1 MTGFVLTFSGVFA
14 ALAWLWLAFFRGKYW
29 RADQRLPA
37 VPDRPRKLPPVV
49 AVVPARNESATVAET
64 VTSLLEQETAGGPD
78 IRVVLVDDA
87 SDDGTA
93 ETARAAAAETG
104 AEDRLRIVVTDGPPE
119 GWTGK
124 LWAVRTGLEAA
135 RSFAPKARYVLLTDA
150 DIRHPADGLLRL
162 VGKAEADELVLTS
175 LMVKLRCV
183 SYWERLLVPAFVYFF
198 QKLYPFSW
206 VNDAKRL
213 TAAAAGGCMLVRRD
227 ALDRAG
233 GVEAIRGEVI
243 DDVALAKRLKGEGA
257 IWLGLAEDWV
267 SLRSYE
273 HLADLWRMVART
285 AFVQLRRST
294 VLLLATVVGLTVLY
308 LVPPAVA
315 LWGLAVGHPTAEI
328 VGAVAWVVMA
338 MTYAP
343 TLRLYGLS
351 TTWALTLPLAGLL
364 YTLMTIDS
372 ARRHWQ
378 GRGGAWKGRT
388 HA

>member
-1 MTGFVLTFSGVFA
+1 MTGFVLTFAGVFA
-14 ALAWLWLAFFRGKYW
+14 ALAWLWLALFRGKYW

-37 VPDRPRKLPPVV
+37 VPERPRKLPPVV
-49 AVVPARNESATVAET
+49 AVVPARNEAATVAET
-64 VTSLLEQETAGGPD
+64 VTSLLAQETAGGPE

-93 ETARAAAAETG
+93 ETARAAAAEAG

-124 LWAVRTGLEAA
+124 LWAVHTGLDAA
-135 RSFAPKARYVLLTDA
+135 RGFAPKARYVLLTDA
-150 DIRHPADGLLRL
+150 DIRHPADGLQRL
-162 VGKAEADELVLTS
+162 VGKAEVEGLVLTS

-198 QKLYPFSW
+198 QKLYPFAW
-206 VNDAKRL
+206 VNDAERR

-227 ALDRAG
+227 ALDSAG

-243 DDVALAKRLKGEGA
+243 DDVALAKRLKREGA
-257 IWLGLAEDWV
+257 IWLGLAEGWM
-267 SLRSYE
+267 SLRPYE
-273 HLADLWRMVART
+273 RLADLWRMVART

-294 VLLLATVVGLTVLY
+294 VLLFATVLGMTVLY

-315 LWGLAVGHPTAEI
+315 LWGLAVGHPTVEI
-328 VGAVAWVVMA
+328 VGAVGWVVMA

-351 TTWALTLPLAGLL
+351 TAWALTLPLAGLL
-364 YTLMTIDS
+364 YTLMTLDS

>member
-1 MTGFVLTFSGVFA
+1 MTGFVLTFAGVFA
-14 ALAWLWLAFFRGKYW
+14 ALAWLWLALFRGKYW

-37 VPDRPRKLPPVV
+37 VPERPRKLPPVV
-49 AVVPARNESATVAET
+49 AVVPARNEAATVAET
-64 VTSLLEQETAGGPD
+64 VTSLLEQETAGGPE

-93 ETARAAAAETG
+93 ETARAAAAEAG

-135 RSFAPKARYVLLTDA
+135 HGFAPKARYVLLTDA

-162 VGKAEADELVLTS
+162 VGKAEADGLVLTS

-206 VNDAKRL
+206 VNDAKRR

-227 ALDRAG
+227 ALERAG

-257 IWLGLAEDWV
+257 IWLGLTEDWV
-267 SLRSYE
+267 SLRPYE
-273 HLADLWRMVART
+273 RLAELWRMVVRT

-294 VLLLATVVGLTVLY
+294 VLLLATVLGMTVLY

-328 VGAVAWVVMA
+328 VGAVGWVVMA